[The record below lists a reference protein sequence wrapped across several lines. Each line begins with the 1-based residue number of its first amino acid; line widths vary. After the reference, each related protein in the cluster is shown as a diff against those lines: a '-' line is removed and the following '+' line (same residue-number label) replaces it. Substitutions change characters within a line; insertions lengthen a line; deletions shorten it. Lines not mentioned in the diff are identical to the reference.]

1 MSNFKGNM
9 TLITDQERFL
19 SLVEENKKILYK
31 VANAYCKNPNDRP
44 DLVQEIVIELWL
56 SFNRFD
62 NRCLF
67 STWMYR
73 IAINVAISFYRSQRR
88 NVRDTVPIKD
98 FVLEIAVA
106 DEMLEQAGDDIRLL
120 YKLINQLD
128 ELNRILIILYLDGYS
143 QDEIAEILG
152 ISPSNVSTKIN
163 RIKQKLQNEFE
174 VISISK

>member
-1 MSNFKGNM
+1 M
-9 TLITDQERFL
+9 TLITNQERFL
-19 SLVEENKKILYK
+19 HLVEENKKILYK
-31 VANAYCKNPNDRP
+31 VANAYCKDPNDRP
-44 DLVQEIVIELWL
+44 DLLQEIVIQLWQ

-62 NRCLF
+62 NRCQF

-73 IAINVAISFYRSQRR
+73 IAINVAISFYRSQRHKAQ
-88 NVRDTVPIKD
+88 DTVPIKD

-106 DEMLEQAGDDIRLL
+106 DQMLEQAGDDIRLM

-152 ISPSNVSTKIN
+152 ISSSNVSTKIS
-163 RIKQKLQNEFE
+163 RIKQKLQQEFE
-174 VISISK
+174 AISISK

>member
-1 MSNFKGNM
+1 MAIIVS
-9 TLITDQERFL
+9 QERFL

-31 VANAYCKNPNDRP
+31 VANAYCKDPNDRP
-44 DLVQEIVIELWL
+44 DLVQEIIIELWQ

-62 NRCLF
+62 NRCQF

-88 NVRDTVPIKD
+88 NVQNNVPIKD

-143 QDEIAEILG
+143 QNEIAEILG
-152 ISPSNVSTKIN
+152 ISSTNVSTKIN
-163 RIKQKLQNEFE
+163 RIKQKLQQEFE
-174 VISISK
+174 SISISK

>member
-1 MSNFKGNM
+1 M
-9 TLITDQERFL
+9 TLINNQERFL

-31 VANAYCKNPNDRP
+31 VANAYCKDPNDRP
-44 DLVQEIVIELWL
+44 DLLQEIIIQLWQ

-88 NVRDTVPIKD
+88 DIHDTVSIKG

-106 DEMLEQAGDDIRLL
+106 DQMLEQAGDDIRLL

-152 ISPSNVSTKIN
+152 ISSSNVSTKIS
-163 RIKQKLQNEFE
+163 RIKQKLQQEFE
-174 VISISK
+174 SISISK

>member
-1 MSNFKGNM
+1 MAIIVS
-9 TLITDQERFL
+9 QERFL

-31 VANAYCKNPNDRP
+31 VANAYCKDPNDRP
-44 DLVQEIVIELWL
+44 DLVQEIVVELWL

-62 NRCLF
+62 NRCQF

-88 NVRDTVPIKD
+88 KGQNIVPIKD
-98 FVLEIAVA
+98 FILEIAVA

-128 ELNRILIILYLDGYS
+128 ELNKILIILYLDGYS
-143 QDEIAEILG
+143 QNEIAEILG
-152 ISPSNVSTKIN
+152 ISSSNVSTKVN
-163 RIKQKLQNEFE
+163 RIKQKLQQEFE
-174 VISISK
+174 SISISK

>member
-1 MSNFKGNM
+1 MAIIVS
-9 TLITDQERFL
+9 QERFL

-31 VANAYCKNPNDRP
+31 VANAYCKDPNDRP
-44 DLVQEIVIELWL
+44 DLVQEIVVELWL

-62 NRCLF
+62 NRCQF

-88 NVRDTVPIKD
+88 KVQNIVPIKD

-106 DEMLEQAGDDIRLL
+106 DEMLEQAGDDVRLL

-143 QDEIAEILG
+143 QNEIAEILG
-152 ISPSNVSTKIN
+152 ISSSNVSTKVN
-163 RIKQKLQNEFE
+163 RIKQKLQQEFE
-174 VISISK
+174 SISISK

>member
-1 MSNFKGNM
+1 M
-9 TLITDQERFL
+9 TLMINQERFL

-31 VANAYCKNPNDRP
+31 VANAYCKEPYERP
-44 DLVQEIVIELWL
+44 DLIQEIVTRLWQ

-62 NRCLF
+62 NRCQF

-73 IAINVAISFYRSQRR
+73 IAINVAISFYRSQSR
-88 NVRDTVPIKD
+88 NVGNTLPIKD

-106 DEMLEQAGDDIRLL
+106 DQMLEQAGDDIRLM

-152 ISPSNVSTKIN
+152 ISSSNVSTKIN
-163 RIKQKLQNEFE
+163 RVKQKLQHEFKS
-174 VISISK
+174 ISISK

>member
-1 MSNFKGNM
+1 MIS
-9 TLITDQERFL
+9 QERFL

-31 VANAYCKNPNDRP
+31 VANAYCKDPNDRP
-44 DLVQEIVIELWL
+44 DLVQEIVIEIWL

-62 NRCLF
+62 NSSKF

-73 IAINVAISFYRSQRR
+73 IAINVAISFYRNQRR
-88 NVRDTVPIKD
+88 NVQNNVPIKD

-128 ELNRILIILYLDGYS
+128 ELNRILTILYLDGYS
-143 QDEIAEILG
+143 QNEIAEILG
-152 ISPSNVSTKIN
+152 ISSSNVSTKIN
-163 RIKQKLQNEFE
+163 RIKQKLQQEFE
-174 VISISK
+174 SISISK

>member
-1 MSNFKGNM
+1 M

-31 VANAYCKNPNDRP
+31 VANAYCKDPNDRP
-44 DLVQEIVIELWL
+44 DLLQEIVIKLWQL
-56 SFNRFD
+56 FNRFD
-62 NRCLF
+62 NRCQF

-73 IAINVAISFYRSQRR
+73 IAINVAISFYRSQRHKAQ
-88 NVRDTVPIKD
+88 DTVPIKD
-98 FVLEIAVA
+98 FVVEIAVA

-128 ELNRILIILYLDGYS
+128 ELNRVLIILYLDGYS

-152 ISPSNVSTKIN
+152 ISSSNVSTKIN
-163 RIKQKLQNEFE
+163 RIKQKLQQEFE
-174 VISISK
+174 SISISK

>member
-1 MSNFKGNM
+1 MAIIVS
-9 TLITDQERFL
+9 QERFL

-31 VANAYCKNPNDRP
+31 VANAYCKDPNDRP

-56 SFNRFD
+56 SFDRFD
-62 NRCLF
+62 NRCQF

-88 NVRDTVPIKD
+88 KVQNIVPIKD
-98 FVLEIAVA
+98 FILEIAVA
-106 DEMLEQAGDDIRLL
+106 DEMLEQEGDDIRLL

-143 QDEIAEILG
+143 QNEIAEILG
-152 ISPSNVSTKIN
+152 ISSSNVSTKVN
-163 RIKQKLQNEFE
+163 RIKQKLQQEFE
-174 VISISK
+174 SISISK

>member
-1 MSNFKGNM
+1 MAIIVS
-9 TLITDQERFL
+9 QERFL

-31 VANAYCKNPNDRP
+31 VANAYCKDPNDRP

-62 NRCLF
+62 NRCQF

-88 NVRDTVPIKD
+88 KAQNIVPIKD
-98 FVLEIAVA
+98 FILEIAVA

-143 QDEIAEILG
+143 QNEIAEILG
-152 ISPSNVSTKIN
+152 ISSSNVSTKVN
-163 RIKQKLQNEFE
+163 RIKQKLQQEFE
-174 VISISK
+174 SISISK

>member
-1 MSNFKGNM
+1 MAIIVS
-9 TLITDQERFL
+9 QERFL

-31 VANAYCKNPNDRP
+31 VANAYCKDPNDRP
-44 DLVQEIVIELWL
+44 DLVQEIVIELWQ

-62 NRCLF
+62 NRCQF

-88 NVRDTVPIKD
+88 NVQNNVPIKD

-143 QDEIAEILG
+143 QNEIAEILG
-152 ISPSNVSTKIN
+152 ISFSNVSTKVN
-163 RIKQKLQNEFE
+163 RIKQKLQQEFE
-174 VISISK
+174 SINISK

>member
-1 MSNFKGNM
+1 M
-9 TLITDQERFL
+9 TLITNQERFL

-31 VANAYCKNPNDRP
+31 VANAYCKDPNDRP
-44 DLVQEIVIELWL
+44 DLLQEIVIQLWQ

-62 NRCLF
+62 NRCQF

-73 IAINVAISFYRSQRR
+73 IAINVAISFYRSQRHKAQ
-88 NVRDTVPIKD
+88 DTVPIKD
-98 FVLEIAVA
+98 FVVEIAVA

-128 ELNRILIILYLDGYS
+128 ELNRVLIILYLDGYS

-152 ISPSNVSTKIN
+152 ISSSNVSTKIN
-163 RIKQKLQNEFE
+163 RIKQKLQQEFE
-174 VISISK
+174 SISISK

>member
-1 MSNFKGNM
+1 MAIIVS
-9 TLITDQERFL
+9 QERFL

-31 VANAYCKNPNDRP
+31 VANAYCKDPNDRP

-56 SFNRFD
+56 SFDRFD
-62 NRCLF
+62 NRCQF

-88 NVRDTVPIKD
+88 KVQNIVPIKD
-98 FVLEIAVA
+98 FILEIAVA
-106 DEMLEQAGDDIRLL
+106 DEMLEQEGDDIRLL

-143 QDEIAEILG
+143 QNEIAEILG
-152 ISPSNVSTKIN
+152 ISSSNVSTKVN
-163 RIKQKLQNEFE
+163 RIKQKLQQEFE
-174 VISISK
+174 SISVSK

>member
-1 MSNFKGNM
+1 MAIIVS
-9 TLITDQERFL
+9 QERFL

-31 VANAYCKNPNDRP
+31 VANAYCKDPNDRP
-44 DLVQEIVIELWL
+44 DLVQEIVVELWL

-62 NRCLF
+62 NRCQF

-88 NVRDTVPIKD
+88 KVQNILPIKD

-106 DEMLEQAGDDIRLL
+106 DEMLEQAGDDVRLL

-143 QDEIAEILG
+143 QNEIAEILG
-152 ISPSNVSTKIN
+152 ISSSNVSTKVN
-163 RIKQKLQNEFE
+163 RIKQKLQQEFE
-174 VISISK
+174 SISISK

>member
-1 MSNFKGNM
+1 MAIIVS
-9 TLITDQERFL
+9 QERFL

-31 VANAYCKNPNDRP
+31 VANAYCKDPNDRP
-44 DLVQEIVIELWL
+44 DLVQEIVVELWL

-62 NRCLF
+62 NRCQF

-88 NVRDTVPIKD
+88 NVQNIVPIKD
-98 FVLEIAVA
+98 FILEIAVA

-128 ELNRILIILYLDGYS
+128 ELNKILIILYLDGYS
-143 QDEIAEILG
+143 QNEIAEILG
-152 ISPSNVSTKIN
+152 ISSSNVSTKVN
-163 RIKQKLQNEFE
+163 RIKQKLQQEFE
-174 VISISK
+174 SISISK

>member
-1 MSNFKGNM
+1 MAIIVS
-9 TLITDQERFL
+9 QERFL

-31 VANAYCKNPNDRP
+31 VANAYCKDPNDRP
-44 DLVQEIVIELWL
+44 DLVQEIVVELWL

-62 NRCLF
+62 NRCPF

-88 NVRDTVPIKD
+88 NVQNNVPIKD

-143 QDEIAEILG
+143 QNEIAEILG
-152 ISPSNVSTKIN
+152 ISSSNVSTKIN
-163 RIKQKLQNEFE
+163 RIKQKLQQEFE
-174 VISISK
+174 SINISK